1 MDGGFFTFLQFLA
14 LPRQK
19 DIDCLSSFFQILQ
32 KTLTTLSKLDIIS
45 SVNNNR
51 SKGRHEIGE
60 TYFCLFRALLQY
72 REESV

>member
-1 MDGGFFTFLQFLA
+1 MDGGFFTFPQLLD

-19 DIDCLSSFFQILQ
+19 DIDCLSSFFQTLQ
-32 KTLTTLSKLDIIS
+32 KILTTLSKLDIIT

-60 TYFCLFRALLQY
+60 RFFCLFRALLQY
-72 REESV
+72 REETV